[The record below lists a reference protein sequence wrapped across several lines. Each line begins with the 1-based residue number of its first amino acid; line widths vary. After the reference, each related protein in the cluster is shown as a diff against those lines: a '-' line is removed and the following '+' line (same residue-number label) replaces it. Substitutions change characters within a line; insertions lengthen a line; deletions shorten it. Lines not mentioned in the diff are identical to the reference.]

1 MLIPTPLVA
10 VAVAGARHRLA
21 VASRILYQHLRLFM
35 ESIVSSNTDERREGP
50 IQAEGN
56 DVKVEGFSKS
66 IDDISQKVTQ
76 LEEKLNEVEQFYT
89 NMDSTQPN
97 MSKSSSFMKD
107 KLKEKH
113 NIITEKQQQEASN
126 REEAALRRMQELKR
140 QFATIFRQ
148 ITQHKWA
155 WPFMQPVDV
164 EGLGLHDY
172 YEVSVYQVI
181 EKPMDFSTIKNNM
194 DGFGYKNVREIYA
207 DVRLVFKNAMKY
219 NDERDDVH
227 VMAKSLLEKFEEKWL
242 LLLPKV
248 VEEEKRQE
256 EEETKAQLDM
266 QITQEAF
273 HANMARDINS
283 ELNEVDLQLEKLRE
297 TVVQKCRKMTTDE
310 KKKLGAA
317 LTRLSPNDLDKALK
331 IVAEYNPNFQ
341 PTAQEVDLN
350 MDAQSEL
357 TLWRL
362 KVFVQESLKVSGR
375 SSGDSG
381 GNNNNNNDENNDSK
395 ENNKKNNKNNVK
407 RRREICDTLTKT
419 AVKRTKK
426 PPPNT

>member
-1 MLIPTPLVA
+1 
-10 VAVAGARHRLA
+10 
-21 VASRILYQHLRLFM
+21 M
-35 ESIVSSNTDERREGP
+35 ESIVASNMDVRREGP

-66 IDDISQKVTQ
+66 IDDISQKVTL
-76 LEEKLNEVEQFYT
+76 LEEKLNEVEHFYT
-89 NMDSTQPN
+89 TMDSTQPN

-113 NIITEKQQQEASN
+113 NIIIEKQQQEASN

-148 ITQHKWA
+148 ASIKALQLITQHKWA

-266 QITQEAF
+266 QLTQEAL

-283 ELNEVDLQLEKLRE
+283 ELNEVDMQLEKLRE

-331 IVAEYNPNFQ
+331 IVAEYNPSFQ

-350 MDAQSEL
+350 MDAQVNIHP
-357 TLWRL
+357 LWALSIYLGKSTSMRFIFSFYIFL
-362 KVFVQESLKVSGR
+362 FGF
-375 SSGDSG
+375 
-381 GNNNNNNDENNDSK
+381 
-395 ENNKKNNKNNVK
+395 
-407 RRREICDTLTKT
+407 
-419 AVKRTKK
+419 
-426 PPPNT
+426 